1 MPPFNQT
8 EIKSEKLL
16 LFKTDTLL
24 NLNLPRI
31 YIIFTRQTNRQTWLI
46 KLQMTSELVFLFPV
60 DDWLDAVWTS
70 L

>member
-31 YIIFTRQTNRQTWLI
+31 YIIFTRQTD
-46 KLQMTSELVFLFPV
+46 MV
-60 DDWLDAVWTS
+60 D
-70 L
+70 